1 MSNKQQTAVNKLHSR
16 ILFNI
21 GLDNNDI
28 KELGRLANECV
39 NYEKERI
46 IDAYN
51 QGYRDSQDDSSNIP
65 LSIGDI
71 SEFNNAEQY
80 YKETYGND

>member
-1 MSNKQQTAVNKLHSR
+1 MNIKENHIVEANKLVTAVNKLHSR

-28 KELGRLANECV
+28 KELGRLASECV

-51 QGYRDSQDDSSNIP
+51 QGYKDSEN
-65 LSIGDI
+65 I

-80 YKETYGND
+80 YKETYEQ

>member
-1 MSNKQQTAVNKLHSR
+1 MNNKQDHNVDSNKLVTAVNKLHSR

-28 KELGRLANECV
+28 KELGRLASECV

-51 QGYRDSQDDSSNIP
+51 QGYKDSEN
-65 LSIGDI
+65 I
-71 SEFNNAEQY
+71 SEFKNAEQY
-80 YKETYGND
+80 YKENYGE